1 MTQPGREVSV
11 LAQLWG
17 QPRIIVQRVPVA
29 PGHQGDKVRDFFP
42 DRWGEVVMVVRR
54 AVDGQVWVMTE
65 ESFPQ
70 GLYSLPTGGIRHGES
85 IVAALRRVQA
95 EEIGFEAR
103 LQRFLAV
110 IRYELASAVDSCKA
124 VPCFVS
130 YVFLLEEVNGDEPG
144 VTGGSTTQSFKTAEP
159 EELLEIAEKW
169 RVLSP
174 SSDEFHNLQA
184 WGTFRSLAHQVAGE
198 ALIRDK

>member
-1 MTQPGREVSV
+1 MTQPGKEMSV
-11 LAQLWG
+11 LAHLWG
-17 QPRIIVQRVPVA
+17 RPQIIVQRVPVA
-29 PGHQGDKVRDFFP
+29 PGHQGDRVRDFFP

-85 IVAALRRVQA
+85 IAAALRRVQA

-110 IRYELASAVDSCKA
+110 IRYELASAVDSREA
-124 VPCFVS
+124 LPRFVS
-130 YVFLLEEVNGDEPG
+130 YVFLLKEVRGDEPG
-144 VTGGSTTQSFKTAEP
+144 VTGGSTTPGFKAAEP

-184 WGTFRSLAHQVAGE
+184 RGTFRSLAHQVAGE
-198 ALIRDK
+198 ALIKGI

>member
-1 MTQPGREVSV
+1 MTQPGKEVSV

-17 QPRIIVQRVPVA
+17 QPRMIVQRVPVA
-29 PGHQGDKVRDFFP
+29 PGHQGDKVRDFFS

-70 GLYSLPTGGIRHGES
+70 GLYSLPSGGIRHGES

-95 EEIGFEAR
+95 EEFGFEAQ

-144 VTGGSTTQSFKTAEP
+144 VTGGSTTPGFKTAEP
-159 EELLEIAEKW
+159 GELLEIAEKW
-169 RVLSP
+169 RVLS
-174 SSDEFHNLQA
+174 SASDEFHNLQA

-198 ALIRDK
+198 LLIKDK

>member
-1 MTQPGREVSV
+1 
-11 LAQLWG
+11 
-17 QPRIIVQRVPVA
+17 
-29 PGHQGDKVRDFFP
+29 
-42 DRWGEVVMVVRR
+42 MVVRR
-54 AVDGQVWVMTE
+54 AVDGQVWVMTK

-85 IVAALRRVQA
+85 IVTALRRVQA
-95 EEIGFEAR
+95 EEIGLEAR

-110 IRYELASAVDSCKA
+110 IRYEPASAVGSRKA

-130 YVFLLEEVNGDEPG
+130 YVFLLEQVNGGEPE
-144 VTGGSTTQSFKTAEP
+144 VPGGPTTLGFKTAEP
-159 EELLEIAEKW
+159 EELLEMAEKW

-174 SSDEFHNLQA
+174 SSDEFHNVQA

-198 ALIRDK
+198 VLIKDK